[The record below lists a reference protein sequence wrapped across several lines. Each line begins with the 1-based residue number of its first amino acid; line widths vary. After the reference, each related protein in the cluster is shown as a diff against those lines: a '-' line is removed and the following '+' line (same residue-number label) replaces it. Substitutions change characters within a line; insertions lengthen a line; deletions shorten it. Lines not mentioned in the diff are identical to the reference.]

1 MPRPKPN
8 RLHDELDALIDGR
21 PVELTEELAPL
32 VETADALRAEL
43 ATLELDPAVADR
55 HLERILHGS
64 ATVVRLPARLQ
75 PGGWDVRRR
84 VVAVARLQPGGW
96 DVRRRVVA
104 VALAATLVLAPA
116 TLASAAA
123 LPGQAMY
130 PFKLA
135 IEQLRIASVQ
145 WSPARE
151 AGERT
156 RVADERLNE
165 VEDLVRLKMFNQ
177 LPSALASLERAVVA
191 AQVAVKEAAREGEP
205 VSGVLA
211 RLSRVKAD
219 GSRVV
224 LRVADAAG
232 GLPPGTRR
240 AIEAAVVDTQD
251 VLPPPDQVPQGTPTP
266 TTSPAAPGQGPD
278 PTSAPSPPPTVPP
291 TTAPPPTLPPT
302 TVPPTTEPP
311 TTAPPTTE
319 STAAPESAGAAELGA
334 GRPAGV
340 AELGAGQ
347 PAGAEGAPPTT
358 LPSP

>member
-8 RLHDELDALIDGR
+8 RLHDELDALLDGR

-32 VETADALRAEL
+32 VEAADALRAEL

-55 HLERILHGS
+55 HLERVLHGS
-64 ATVVRLPARLQ
+64 ATVVQLPAR
-75 PGGWDVRRR
+75 P
-84 VVAVARLQPGGW
+84 QPGGW

-104 VALAATLVLAPA
+104 VALAAALVLVPA

-165 VEDLVRLKMFNQ
+165 VEDLVRLEMFNQ

-191 AQVAVKEAAREGEP
+191 AQVAVREAANEGEP
-205 VSGVLA
+205 VSGVVAA
-211 RLSRVKAD
+211 RLNRVEAD
-219 GSRVV
+219 GGEVV
-224 LRVADAAG
+224 LRVAFAAARG
-232 GLPPGTRR
+232 SVNLPEGTRE
-240 AIEAAVVDTQD
+240 AIQAAVVNTQD
-251 VLPPPDQVPQGTPTP
+251 VLPPPDRVPNQGTPTP
-266 TTSPAAPGQGPD
+266 TPSPGPGPGPD
-278 PTSAPSPPPTVPP
+278 PTSAPPAQPTNPEP
-291 TTAPPPTLPPT
+291 TTTTPAPT
-302 TVPPTTEPP
+302 TTTTGPTPAEPTTTEPP
-311 TTAPPTTE
+311 TTG
-319 STAAPESAGAAELGA
+319 STAAPESVGADES
-334 GRPAGV
+334 V
-340 AELGAGQ
+340 AGQ
-347 PAGAEGAPPTT
+347 LAEGVTQTT
-358 LPSP
+358 LSVPSP